1 MPEAETGR
9 EEELRSL
16 LTDAIE
22 VQLAALKAG
31 ISFWSEWIEEASSF
45 VQSATDSL
53 SSINSGSKKTEDALL
68 ELLDKGRASARTMT
82 EIPRHTATRFIE
94 ELDAAEAKR
103 TGAKK
108 TSTKKTAAKKT
119 AAKKATKKTAAKKT
133 AAKKATKKTAAKK
146 TAAKKAASKKKARPK
161 RAARAKE

>member
-16 LTDAIE
+16 LTDAIK

-53 SSINSGSKKTEDALL
+53 SSINAGSKKTEDALL

-108 TSTKKTAAKKT
+108 TSAKKT

>member
-1 MPEAETGR
+1 MAENETDR
-9 EEELRSL
+9 AEELRSL

-31 ISFWSEWIEEASSF
+31 ISFWSDWIEEASDF

-53 SSINSGSKKTEDALL
+53 SNINSGSKKTEDALL
-68 ELLDKGRASARTMT
+68 ELLDKGRASARSMT

-108 TSTKKTAAKKT
+108 SSAKKPAAKKSAAKKAPVKKTAAKKSGRGT
-119 AAKKATKKTAAKKT
+119 
-133 AAKKATKKTAAKK
+133 
-146 TAAKKAASKKKARPK
+146 ARPK
-161 RAARAKE
+161 RSARAKE